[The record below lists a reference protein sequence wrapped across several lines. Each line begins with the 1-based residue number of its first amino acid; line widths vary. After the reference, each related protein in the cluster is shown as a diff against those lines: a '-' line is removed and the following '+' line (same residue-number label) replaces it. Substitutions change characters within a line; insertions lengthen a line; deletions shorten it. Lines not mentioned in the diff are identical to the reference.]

1 MGLALALAKRSSIK
15 EKQFKLFNPKTKKR
29 HTFLV
34 SLKLKYINCVICTGL
49 NFLYRFKRHCFFIFR
64 KKTKIQYCSWLVEKL
79 YCHIECRFK
88 ICCKTLIALNYIF
101 AVRDVY
107 QCPPLLMATVLYAVG
122 PGMKVL

>member
-1 MGLALALAKRSSIK
+1 MHNSYFVAFMIF
-15 EKQFKLFNPKTKKR
+15 QP
-29 HTFLV
+29 
-34 SLKLKYINCVICTGL
+34 
-49 NFLYRFKRHCFFIFR
+49 FLYHYNALTTLLLYISQ
-64 KKTKIQYCSWLVEKL
+64 KKKKIQYCSWLVEKL